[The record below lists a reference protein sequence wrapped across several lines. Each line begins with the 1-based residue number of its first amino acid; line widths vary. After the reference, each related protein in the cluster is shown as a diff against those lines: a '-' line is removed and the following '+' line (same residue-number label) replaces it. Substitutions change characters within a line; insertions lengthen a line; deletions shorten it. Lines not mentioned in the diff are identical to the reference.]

1 MSKRSSMNTRK
12 FALRG
17 TVLAGLLCGIGA
29 LWPALVAGAAGQVAA
44 TPNFGPNSDTAWIPA
59 RPAGDDFISPE
70 TGPGPVVS
78 VKDHPYIPN
87 GQGKVSYRVAD
98 LSNPILQPW
107 AAERMKK
114 PNQEVLA
121 GKVPFTADSR
131 CWPGGVPGFDIY
143 ARVRP
148 IYFLQTPKEITIIE
162 ESDMQVRRIYLNVPH
177 SANPA
182 PSWYGESVGHYEGD
196 ELVVDTIGLNDKT
209 FVDSYRTPHT
219 TKMHVV
225 ERFKMLEG
233 GKVLQASITVD
244 DPGAFTMPWSAMQR
258 WKRREGDT
266 ITELIC
272 AENPTDF
279 FNNETAA
286 GPIPQAEKPDF

>member
-1 MSKRSSMNTRK
+1 MSKRSSMSTGK

-29 LWPALVAGAAGQVAA
+29 LWPALAAGAGQVAA

-114 PNQEVLA
+114 PNEEVLA

-219 TKMHVV
+219 TKIHVV

-233 GKVLQASITVD
+233 GKILQASITVD